1 MKKSVK
7 KSWWAV
13 WLTECP
19 DEGSLHFR
27 ALTEAEALSKARRVK
42 WFQTSDGDD
51 PLELSASR
59 VTEQQHREWR
69 DAG

>member
-1 MKKSVK
+1 MRRR
-7 KSWWAV
+7 WWAV

-27 ALTEAEALSKARRVK
+27 ARTGAAAMSKARRVE
-42 WFQTSDGDD
+42 WFQTEDGEE

-59 VTEQQHREWR
+59 VTAQQHRAWL
-69 DAG
+69 AL